1 MHAKEFIVHLG
12 RKLLK
17 ITMLTDMAPVLKETS
32 QILKSSFW
40 SKATGKQ
47 AAENESKVILR
58 KFFL

>member
-1 MHAKEFIVHLG
+1 
-12 RKLLK
+12 
-17 ITMLTDMAPVLKETS
+17 MLINMAPVLKETS

-47 AAENESKVILR
+47 AAENESKVILH